1 MTKLADFTNEQKQ
14 ALMDL
19 LILGMYADRNLASAE
34 EACVQSLLGS
44 FQFPSDSERDSF
56 SDAAFTRTSR
66 HTSSPDAV
74 RAYVNDLAKRFA
86 APDMRRTV
94 YERLNQL
101 LTSDGRVTTEESQL
115 LAAVRTAFNA

>member
-1 MTKLADFTNEQKQ
+1 MKLADFTNEQKQ
-14 ALMDL
+14 ALLDL

-34 EACVQSLLGS
+34 DACVQNLLAS
-44 FQFPSDSERDSF
+44 FQFPSDFQRDNF

-74 RAYVNDLAKRFA
+74 RAYVADLAKRF
-86 APDMRRTV
+86 PTPEIRRTV
-94 YERLNQL
+94 YDRLNSL

-115 LAAVRTAFNA
+115 LTAIRAAFSL